1 MAELLPRIIS
11 LGHALPDTYVV
22 PMRQW
27 AQDMGYKTDAAKR
40 LADTTQIREKRLC
53 MNPVGLSV
61 QQLSEGY
68 IKGALELSCRSLQ
81 ECLPPGYLQRLGS
94 LIYVTTTQQLQV
106 CPSMSFRIARELGL
120 PDDVRLVDLVGDG
133 CEGALPGLE
142 TAYAHLKTFGQ
153 PVAIVACEVCS
164 ATFFPAPETDLAN
177 TISNFLFNDGAA
189 AALVDWSDDGSFP
202 AILSFHRRYMAEGLN
217 LLGYT
222 HQDGRLKVLLHKD
235 VPKVV
240 PPMVA
245 QTVQELLARN
255 HRLLAPR
262 HLSVRDID
270 HWCIHNGGP
279 AILDQV
285 AGILELKSDQD
296 FRYSWQVLR
305 ECGNLSSATVG
316 VIAQQ
321 LHQDPANHH
330 GYVVGCSMGAGAQ
343 VGAVLCRYG

>member
-1 MAELLPRIIS
+1 MAERLPRIIS
-11 LGHALPDTYVV
+11 LGHALPDNYLV

-27 AQDMGYKTDAAKR
+27 ARDMNYKTETALR
-40 LADTTQIREKRLC
+40 LADTTQIVAKRLC

-61 QQLSEGY
+61 QQLSEEY
-68 IKGALELSCRSLQ
+68 VKGALDLSCRSLQ
-81 ECLPPGYLQRLGS
+81 ECLPAGYLQRLGS

-142 TAYAHLKTFGQ
+142 TAYAHLKTFDQ

-164 ATFFPAPETDLAN
+164 ATFFPAHETDLAN

-189 AALVDWSDDGSFP
+189 AALVDFSDDGGFP
-202 AILSFHRRYMAEGLN
+202 AILDFHRRYMAEGLF

-245 QTVQELLARN
+245 DTVKELLAK
-255 HRLLAPR
+255 HGLPVAD
-262 HLSVRDID
+262 VD
-270 HWCIHNGGP
+270 HWCVHNGGP
-279 AILDQV
+279 AILDQI
-285 AGILELKSDQD
+285 AGILGLKSDRD

-305 ECGNLSSATVG
+305 EMGNLSSATVG

-321 LHQDPANHH
+321 LHQDPANRH